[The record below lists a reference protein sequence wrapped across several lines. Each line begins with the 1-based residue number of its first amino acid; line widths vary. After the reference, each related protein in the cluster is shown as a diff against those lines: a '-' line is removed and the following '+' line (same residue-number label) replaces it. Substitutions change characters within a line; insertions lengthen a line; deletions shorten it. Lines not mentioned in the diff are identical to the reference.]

1 MLIVYSKGQ
10 KERLEAGELELLLR
24 FILLLVLQPNL
35 SRREEQMLTAVL
47 LLSGAE
53 ALLVLV
59 QR

>member
-24 FILLLVLQPNL
+24 FILLLVLKPIL
-35 SRREEQMLTAVL
+35 SQREGQMLTAVL

-59 QR
+59 PR